1 MKKTAI
7 LASLAAALMLSAF
20 TGPTRNNQTATEVA
34 APAKSRTYAVET
46 AASDVAWNAK
56 KVTGE
61 HYGKISLQS
70 GQLQVDKN
78 RVTGG
83 TFVIDMSS
91 LTVEDIK
98 DAGSN
103 GKLVGHLKND
113 DFFSVDK
120 HPTATFVL
128 TDATPIAKAAAGQPN
143 YTVKGNL
150 TIKGITNPVT
160 FPATITVKDGQATA
174 QADVTVDRTK
184 YDIRYRSS
192 NFFENLGDRAIYD
205 EFTVRFNIKARQ
217 TNS

>member
-20 TGPTRNNQTATEVA
+20 TGTTTTELNATEVA
-34 APAKSRTYAVET
+34 APAKARTFTVET
-46 AASDVAWNAK
+46 NASEVNWNAK

-61 HYGKISLQS
+61 HYGKISLKS

-83 TFVIDMSS
+83 TFVIDMSAI
-91 LTVEDIK
+91 TVEDIK

-103 GKLVGHLKND
+103 GKLVGHLKSD

-120 HPTATFVL
+120 HPTATFVI
-128 TDATPIAKAAAGQPN
+128 TETAPIAKAAAGQPN

-150 TIKGITNPVT
+150 TIKGITNPVS
-160 FPATITVKDGQATA
+160 FPATITVKDGVATA
-174 QADVTVDRTK
+174 KADVTVDRTK
-184 YDIRYRSS
+184 YDIRYRSN
-192 NFFENLGDRAIYD
+192 NFFENLGDKAIYD
-205 EFTVRFNIKARQ
+205 DFTVSFKIAAKQ